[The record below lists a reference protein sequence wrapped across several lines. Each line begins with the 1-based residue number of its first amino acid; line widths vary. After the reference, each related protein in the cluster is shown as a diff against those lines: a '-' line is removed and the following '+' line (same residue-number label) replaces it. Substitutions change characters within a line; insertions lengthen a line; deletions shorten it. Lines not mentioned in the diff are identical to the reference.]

1 MSRIPVA
8 LQLFSVRGECQNDV
22 AATLKSIAEIG
33 YVAAEPWGYR
43 GEAVEWMGHGA
54 DVLRQM
60 YDDAGL
66 KCCGM
71 HIATQAL
78 QGDSLSRTVELNK
91 TLGNKFLII
100 AGDKQR
106 METPEGVAELAG
118 ILNDTALK
126 LEEEGMMA
134 GYHAHP
140 FDFVTHGGQTAWD
153 LLFSSTSDEVV
164 MQMDNGNC
172 AGGGGDPVA
181 IMKKFP
187 GRVRSMH
194 LKEFGG
200 PEGAVIGEGDMDWP
214 ETFRICE
221 EDNETEWYVV
231 EEGGPDGLG
240 FDVCKRSF
248 EALRAMGK
256 C

>member
-1 MSRIPVA
+1 MSNIPVA

-22 AATLKSIAEIG
+22 ASTLKSVAEIG
-33 YVAAEPWGYR
+33 YVGAEPWGYR

-54 DVLRQM
+54 SELRQLF
-60 YDDAGL
+60 DDAGL
-66 KCCGM
+66 RCCGM

-78 QGDSLSRTVELNK
+78 QGDNLARTVELNK

-100 AGDKQR
+100 AGDSQR
-106 METPEGVAELAG
+106 MSTPGGVAELAG
-118 ILNDTALK
+118 ILNDTAEKLK
-126 LEEEGMMA
+126 KERMQT

-140 FDFVTHGGQTAWD
+140 FDFVTHGDQTAWD
-153 LLFSSTSDEVV
+153 ILFSSTNDDVV

-194 LKEFGG
+194 LKEYGG
-200 PEGAVIGEGDMDWP
+200 PEGAVIGGGDADWA
-214 ETFRICE
+214 ETFRLCE
-221 EDNETEWYVV
+221 EENETEWYIV
-231 EEGGPDGLG
+231 EEGGKDGLG
-240 FDVCKRSF
+240 FDVCRRSF
-248 EALRAMGK
+248 EGLRGMGK